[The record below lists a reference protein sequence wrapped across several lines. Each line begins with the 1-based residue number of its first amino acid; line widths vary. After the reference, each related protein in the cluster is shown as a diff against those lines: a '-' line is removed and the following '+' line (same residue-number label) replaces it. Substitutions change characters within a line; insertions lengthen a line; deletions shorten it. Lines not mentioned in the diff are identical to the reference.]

1 MIVLD
6 KPIIVE
12 GKYDKIKI
20 SKLVDTMIITTN
32 GFTIF
37 KNKKSR
43 KMIRDLAN
51 KNGIVILTDSDW
63 AGKIIRNHIKS
74 ISKDGIIYNAYIP
87 KINGKERRKR
97 EWSKEGILGVEGLND
112 ETIIN
117 ALQKSGALSSSIRKD
132 KTMKNDLYELGLIG
146 GENSRKLRIQLL
158 RKYNLPDNLS
168 TNDLLDYIN
177 IASDIKTVKGYIEQ
191 IKRESK

>member
-87 KINGKERRKR
+87 KINGKERRKK